1 MGNFELRNV
10 PYGQDV
16 QIFYSHHL
24 KKNLLMSKQKKNYLN
39 IHLYFFI
46 EE

>member
-24 KKNLLMSKQKKNYLN
+24 KKIYLCQNKKRTT
-39 IHLYFFI
+39 
-46 EE
+46 